1 LQYNPLL
8 KVINAFL
15 N

>member
-8 KVINAFL
+8 EVINASL